1 MDVHKLLEGIYKELK
16 KLFTSEEINVE
27 KTKNN
32 KFPNFLIICLIVVL
46 VGILAVIGSDFLK
59 STSTIKMGS
68 GEKPPLTENIAA
80 STEDSEIAAENKLK
94 SVLEDIDGVG
104 KVKVMITFDGSEEQV
119 PAININDSINNTKEK
134 DNAGGTRE
142 TKQENNGSTIVITN
156 DGTKNQPLIT
166 KTIKPKIVGVVVVAE
181 GAKDRIIELKV
192 TQAVTRLYNVPA
204 DKVSVFPM
212 KK

>member
-16 KLFTSEEINVE
+16 KLFTSEEIKVE

-32 KFPNFLIICLIVVL
+32 KFPNFLIICLTIIL
-46 VGILAVIGSDFLK
+46 VGILVVVGSDFLK
-59 STSTIKMGS
+59 STSTFKINAV
-68 GEKPPLTENIAA
+68 EKPITENIS
-80 STEDSEIAAENKLK
+80 STTQDSEIVAENKLK

-119 PAININDSINNTKEK
+119 PAVNINDSTNNTKEK
-134 DNAGGTRE
+134 DTAGGTRE
-142 TKQENNGSTIVITN
+142 TIQENNGSTIVITN